1 MNIQSVPNFQ
11 SSASYQSQ
19 KPAKKNDLASKLS
32 AHILMSTA
40 AFTALN
46 LSMQFLSKH
55 TKPGPMRDLFISS
68 RMAEE
73 VKEMGFSKRYFF
85 QDIAL
90 GAGVGAV
97 LGLWDYHKTKKNN

>member
-1 MNIQSVPNFQ
+1 MNIQSIPSFQ
-11 SSASYQSQ
+11 NAASSQSQ
-19 KPAKKNDLASKLS
+19 KTPKKNDLASKLS

-55 TKPGPMRDLFISS
+55 TKPSPMRDLFISS
-68 RMAEE
+68 RMADE

-85 QDIAL
+85 QDIAW
-90 GAGVGAV
+90 GVGVGAV
-97 LGLWDYHKTKKNN
+97 LGLWDYHKTKKN